1 MQVEHVISGTGHAI
15 LIGWLMFGGWWGTPP
30 PPLQVT
36 EVAVLSEQEFLALT
50 QPPTPPEQL
59 SDVVQPAAP
68 EVTPDAPDVSAAP
81 DASVNQ
87 PAPLIAQSPAVDAA
101 PAEPETP
108 TPDANVSDQAPELP
122 DPPSEVAVLV
132 PETAPTPVERPAD
145 RVAPDPVAQPD
156 PEVTPDTSEETA
168 VTPSET
174 GETVEEPKE
183 ATAEPEATDKIVT
196 EADAPPAAAPT
207 KSFRPPARRPEPPTQ
222 TAQAPAEAPTQA
234 PSTDTDAAVKAALEA
249 ALSSAEV
256 EVATGPP
263 LTSGEKDGLRLA
275 VQKCWNVGTLS
286 SEALRTTVVIKVA
299 MTPEGRPVNNS
310 IQMVSH
316 AGGTDASARQAFE
329 AGRRAVIRCGAS
341 GYDLPADKYGQ
352 WKDIEITFDP
362 ERMR

>member
-1 MQVEHVISGTGHAI
+1 MQFEHVISGIGHAV

-30 PPLQVT
+30 PPLQIT
-36 EVAVLSEQEFLALT
+36 EVAVLSETEFLALT
-50 QPPTPPEQL
+50 QPRTPPEQL

-68 EVTPDAPDVSAAP
+68 EVTADAPDVNVTPDTAAETPVPAAAETPSADDVPVVTEA
-81 DASVNQ
+81 
-87 PAPLIAQSPAVDAA
+87 
-101 PAEPETP
+101 P
-108 TPDANVSDQAPELP
+108 TPDANASEQAPELP

-145 RVAPDPVAQPD
+145 RVAPEPVAQPD
-156 PEVTPDTSEETA
+156 PEATPDTSEEAA

-174 GETVEEPKE
+174 GETVAEPKE

-207 KSFRPPARRPEPPTQ
+207 KSFRPPARRPEPPTR
-222 TAQAPAEAPTQA
+222 TATAPEQA
-234 PSTDTDAAVKAALEA
+234 PSTDAAVQAALEA
-249 ALSSAEV
+249 ALSSAEA
-256 EVATGPP
+256 EVPTGPP

-299 MTPEGRPVNNS
+299 MTPEGRPVNSS
-310 IQMVSH
+310 IQMVSRL
-316 AGGTDASARQAFE
+316 GGTDASAKQAYE
-329 AGRRAVIRCGAS
+329 AGRRAIIRCGAS